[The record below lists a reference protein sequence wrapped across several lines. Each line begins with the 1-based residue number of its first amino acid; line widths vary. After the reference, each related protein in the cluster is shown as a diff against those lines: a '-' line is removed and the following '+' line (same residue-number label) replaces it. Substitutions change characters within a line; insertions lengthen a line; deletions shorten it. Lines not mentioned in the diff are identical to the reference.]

1 MSDPLK
7 PVPTQIDSIVGV
19 DRMDKIDRQ
28 KLPASV
34 KLRLL
39 CEEAKNTLGQDPR
52 SGHGLVF
59 VGRPRAMLQLLIDM
73 YGGAEI
79 LNQIKLERPVI
90 VGSFG
95 ADVIGYWM
103 GVPLVVRSNVVDD
116 QIWCVQVHKLPESKM
131 VDRQRAGELRI
142 RAHART
148 LEELL

>member
-7 PVPTQIDSIVGV
+7 PLPSQIGNVVGV
-19 DRMDKIDRQ
+19 DRMDKLDRQ
-28 KLPASV
+28 KLSASV

-39 CEEAKNTLGQDPR
+39 CEEAKIQLGQDPR

-90 VGSFG
+90 IGSMG

-103 GVPLVVRSNVVDD
+103 GVPLVVRSNVKDD
-116 QIWCVQVHKLPESKM
+116 QIWCVQAEKLPESKM

-142 RAHART
+142 RAHAGT

>member
-1 MSDPLK
+1 MSEPLK
-7 PVPTQIDSIVGV
+7 PGPKQIDSIVGI
-19 DRMDKIDRQ
+19 DRMDKLDRQ

-39 CEEAKNTLGQDPR
+39 CEETKIKLGQDPR

-73 YGGAEI
+73 FGGAEI

-90 VGSFG
+90 IGSMG

-116 QIWCVQVHKLPESKM
+116 QIWCVAADKLPESKM

-142 RAHART
+142 RAHAGT
-148 LEELL
+148 LQELL